1 MNENQDGRWITHDG
15 SPCPCR
21 GRKVEVEQQNGNR
34 VIIIAGQYHIGKG
47 GIITFGPKKPGKPTL
62 WEWAGPRAAEI
73 PVPLRVVRYRFIKP
87 DALSLLEEIA
97 RSVPSLEDA

>member
-1 MNENQDGRWITHDG
+1 MGDGEDGRWITHDG

-21 GRKVEVEQQNGNR
+21 GKKVEVEQQNGTR
-34 VIIIAGQYHIGKG
+34 TIIIAGSTSVNLNGVVKFARS
-47 GIITFGPKKPGKPTL
+47 TSGKPTV

-87 DALSLLEEIA
+87 DALLELERIA
-97 RSVPSLEDA
+97 RLEPEPV